1 MIRAYPSQASVWP
14 GATLVL
20 HVSTDSR
27 RFRVAFH
34 HWADGPT
41 LLLRSGWLPGADAA
55 PGAPDQDWDW
65 PAYGFAIPA
74 GWPSG
79 VVIADLEEEGRKRA
93 FDLGRGDGAA
103 LFVVR
108 GQGRELLYKLP
119 LATYHAYNCS
129 GGGCFYANP
138 PRSIAPPGAR
148 VSLRRPGGGIGGAVW
163 GAPDHY
169 DAASP
174 RQSFAHWDARF
185 IRWLARAGYAADVC
199 TDLDIHADPGLLRGR
214 RLLVSSGH
222 DEYWSEATR
231 DAVEDFAADGGNLAF
246 FGANLCWWRIHLVAG
261 GAAMVCHQ
269 GGPQGARDHWW
280 PASGAAR
287 PEDSLGGVSYRHG
300 GGWWDGPRTTD
311 GYLVQQPGHWLFR
324 GTGLARGDAL
334 GRDTWPPL
342 VGYECDGAPLAG
354 QDASEAP
361 GAPDMPDAP
370 CATGASGAS
379 GALGMPGTPGALG
392 ALGTPD
398 TPGVPD
404 APGAHDASGMPA
416 APAFRHGARLAA
428 RAVAGGTPPGYQVL
442 AAAPLGPGWQE
453 LPPREGQ
460 AAGAGLHAATLGV
473 FRKPGKD
480 RNGSPGGTVFSA
492 GTTDWAQVLGTG
504 RDRRV
509 EQITRNVLDT
519 LLRC

>member
-1 MIRAYPSQASVWP
+1 MIRAYPGHASVWP
-14 GATLVL
+14 GGTLVL
-20 HVSTDSR
+20 HVSTDSP
-27 RFRVAFH
+27 RFRVAFQR
-34 HWADGPT
+34 WADGPT
-41 LLLRSGWLPGADAA
+41 LLMRSGWLAGVDAEAGAADE
-55 PGAPDQDWDW
+55 DWSW
-65 PAYGFAIPA
+65 PAYEFAIPA

-79 VVIADLEEEGRKRA
+79 VVIAELEEDGYKRP
-93 FDLGRGDGAA
+93 FDLGRDHGAA

-108 GQGRELLYKLP
+108 GTGSGLLYKLP

-129 GGGCFYANP
+129 GGACFYSNP
-138 PRSIAPPGAR
+138 PRSLAPPGAR

-185 IRWLARAGYAADVC
+185 VRWLARNGYTADFC
-199 TDLDIHADPGLLRGR
+199 TDLDIHADPGLLRPY
-214 RLLVSSGH
+214 RLLVSAGH

-231 DAVEDFAADGGNLAF
+231 DAVEDFAALGGKLAF
-246 FGANLCWWRIHLVAG
+246 FGANLCWWRIHLVDG
-261 GAAMVCHQ
+261 GTAMVCHQ

-280 PASGAAR
+280 PSSGAAR

-300 GGWWDGPRTTD
+300 GGWWDGPRTTS
-311 GYLVQQPGHWLFR
+311 GYLVQQPGHWVFA

-342 VGYECDGAPLAG
+342 VGYECDGAPL
-354 QDASEAP
+354 DAL
-361 GAPDMPDAP
+361 DARD
-370 CATGASGAS
+370 
-379 GALGMPGTPGALG
+379 GAL
-392 ALGTPD
+392 
-398 TPGVPD
+398 
-404 APGAHDASGMPA
+404 
-416 APAFRHGARLAA
+416 LAA
-428 RAVAGGTPPGYQVL
+428 RAAEGGTPPGYQVL

-460 AAGAGLHAATLGV
+460 AAGEGLHAATLGL
-473 FRKPGKD
+473 FGHPGKGQ
-480 RNGSPGGTVFSA
+480 RGGIVFSA
-492 GTTDWAQVLGTG
+492 GTTDWAQVLGAA

-519 LLRC
+519 LLHC